1 MLGLC
6 ELDPEVHAGLVR
18 HLADKLDELTLATL
32 VVLLRRNPE
41 TRISHA
47 DLAFLRH
54 AHTQHLHLHTQRLHL
69 HTQHLHLHDQVPVV
83 SSTEVLPSVPS
94 IILTSTLHLFLP
106 LCGDVNKCS
115 PSRL

>member
-1 MLGLC
+1 MEEPQNCEWQDQAGPWINLRVLGLC

-54 AHTQHLHLHTQRLHL
+54 AHTPSATPSFPPPTLAPLHH
-69 HTQHLHLHDQVPVV
+69 P
-83 SSTEVLPSVPS
+83 
-94 IILTSTLHLFLP
+94 
-106 LCGDVNKCS
+106 
-115 PSRL
+115 